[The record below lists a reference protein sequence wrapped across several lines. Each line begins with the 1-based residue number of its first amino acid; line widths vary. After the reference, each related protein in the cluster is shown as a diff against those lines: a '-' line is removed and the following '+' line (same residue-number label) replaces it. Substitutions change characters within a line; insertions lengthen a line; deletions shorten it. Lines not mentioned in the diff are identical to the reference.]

1 MKSETESIRR
11 AVATRSSKRYS
22 PELQQRRIMDY
33 IEQRVEEILP
43 KVGDRKLNA

>member
-22 PELQQRRIMDY
+22 PELQRRIMDY